1 MINRNIDLNTSGKEL
16 MELEEQLAERKI
28 ELKKELASVERD
40 LLLVRKELNR
50 REAKEASLAKR
61 STAYSH

>member
-1 MINRNIDLNTSGKEL
+1 
-16 MELEEQLAERKI
+16 MELEEQLAERKT
-28 ELKKELASVERD
+28 ELEKELASVERD
-40 LLLVRKELNR
+40 LLLVRKEVNR